1 MKITVRGKNISITE
15 GIENKINQKLS
26 KLDKYFLNSD
36 EIEAKVLVRVYPRG
50 QKNRSDDSNG
60 SGITESGSD

>member
-36 EIEAKVLVRVYPRG
+36 EIEAKVLVRVTHVD
-50 QKNRSDDSNG
+50 KKSK
-60 SGITESGSD
+60 